1 MARRTVTKEEL
12 ALLTEL
18 RWKYDSIKGAL
29 PRAIYH
35 YLCWQFQ
42 EYKCGN
48 RAVKQVSKEE
58 LLTHL
63 CNLGLMKRRADGSLP
78 DDRRVRDAASSLL
91 CRGLPIVATAH
102 KKGYF
107 VAETPEEINVT
118 RREYR
123 SRINRMLEV
132 EKGCE
137 MACGLVMGQG
147 RIFR

>member
-1 MARRTVTKEEL
+1 MGRKITKAQYDFLAELRWKFDGIKDDVTREVYRCICYQFQEYLCGNRETKQVTKEE
-12 ALLTEL
+12 
-18 RWKYDSIKGAL
+18 I
-29 PRAIYH
+29 
-35 YLCWQFQ
+35 
-42 EYKCGN
+42 
-48 RAVKQVSKEE
+48 
-58 LLTHL
+58 LTHL

-137 MACGLVMGQG
+137 IACGFVMGQG
-147 RIFR
+147 RIFG

>member
-1 MARRTVTKEEL
+1 MGRKITKAQYDFL
-12 ALLTEL
+12 AEL
-18 RWKYDSIKGAL
+18 RWKFDGIKDDVT
-29 PRAIYH
+29 REVYRCICY
-35 YLCWQFQ
+35 QFQ
-42 EYKCGN
+42 EYLCGN
-48 RAVKQVSKEE
+48 RETKQVSKEE

-91 CRGLPIVATAH
+91 RRGLPIVASAH

-123 SRINRMLEV
+123 SRINRMLDV
-132 EKGCE
+132 EKGCDAAVA
-137 MACGLVMGQG
+137 MLMGQG
-147 RIFR
+147 RIFG